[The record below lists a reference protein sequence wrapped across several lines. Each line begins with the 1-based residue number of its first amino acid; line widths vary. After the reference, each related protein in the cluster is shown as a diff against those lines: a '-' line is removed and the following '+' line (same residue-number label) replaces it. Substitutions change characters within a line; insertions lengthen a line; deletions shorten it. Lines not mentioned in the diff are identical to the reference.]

1 VTDLQYPALVREL
14 GAEDGGGYLAC
25 AIDLKGCFGD
35 GDTPEEAIA
44 NLKDAISEWIA
55 EAKRLGRR
63 IPVPGETIENAQIER
78 KKMME
83 VIRKQE
89 KLIADQAMSFER
101 SRADIEE
108 LSRQISELADKSD
121 ADEPDQVWGRAVTMA
136 VIAGNGRHGKD
147 GLQH

>member
-1 VTDLQYPALVREL
+1 MTDLQYPALVREL
-14 GAEDGGGYLAC
+14 SAEDGGGYLAC

-44 NLKDAISEWIA
+44 HLKDAISEWID

-63 IPVPGETIENAQIER
+63 IPVPGETVEKARIER
-78 KKMME
+78 QKMMG

-89 KLIADQAMSFER
+89 KLIADQATSFER

-108 LSRQISELADKSD
+108 LSREISELAEKSD
-121 ADEPDQVWGRAVTMA
+121 ADESDQVWGRAVTEA
-136 VIAGNGRHGKD
+136 VIAWSGLHGKD
-147 GLQH
+147 SVQH